1 MRSLSTLPALFALVL
16 AQHAGAQVLLTTR
29 GHSRATPPKQV
40 PNESTPPTPGTSPVS
55 NSGALDLPRID
66 PAASL
71 RGVSLLL
78 VDPPKPRTLV
88 LHDKITIII
97 SETSRQSANQ
107 TLDTKDDAAFKAQL
121 SKFPDLMKF
130 LELNLKNS
138 GSSPI
143 VEASATGNTKFKG
156 EGKYS
161 RDDRFNDRVTA
172 TIIDVKPNGTLV
184 IEAKRVIKKDEEV
197 QTLTL
202 AGECRREDVTDANTV
217 LSSQL
222 AELTVAT
229 RNEGRVKDSATK
241 GIIPRL
247 FEAIFN
253 W

>member
-1 MRSLSTLPALFALVL
+1 MRFFIPIAALSSFLALNAAPA
-16 AQHAGAQVLLTTR
+16 HVLLAAKGR
-29 GHSRATPPKQV
+29 AQQAAQKPVNAPDPATPA
-40 PNESTPPTPGTSPVS
+40 SHTSS
-55 NSGALDLPRID
+55 EARDLPRAD

-71 RGVSLLL
+71 RGFSLLF
-78 VDPPKPRTLV
+78 VDPPRPKTLV
-88 LHDKITIII
+88 LHDKVTIII
-97 SETSRQSANQ
+97 SETSKQSANQ
-107 TLDTKDDAAFKAQL
+107 TLDTKDDVGFKAQL
-121 SKFPDLMKF
+121 SKFPDLVKF
-130 LELNLKNS
+130 LELNLTNK
-138 GSSPI
+138 GGSPI
-143 VEASATGNTKFKG
+143 AEASASGNTKFKG

-202 AGECRREDVTDANTV
+202 SGECRREDVTDANTV

-222 AELTVAT
+222 ADLNIAT
-229 RNEGRVKDSATK
+229 KNDGRVKDTATK

-247 FEAIFN
+247 LEAVFN